1 MALGHNLLS
10 KFLSLVKVVGIFG
23 RLWVHKHIS
32 SKKYN
37 LQGMCPQIFPR
48 LDVSHWEQRSIHM
61 VKPEAAYWKED
72 KGRKDSSFSWQYNY
86 FFFSWCCLRK
96 RFHSLNSVTSS
107 NISNNFFAHDIFCCV
122 WSLNWPYN
130 LQTSS
135 PKLLIR
141 VNN

>member
-72 KGRKDSSFSWQYNY
+72 KGRKDGSFSCSITTS
-86 FFFSWCCLRK
+86 FFHDVAWGRDFILSIQWLLPIFQIIFLPMIFSVVCGHLTDHIICK
-96 RFHSLNSVTSS
+96 P
-107 NISNNFFAHDIFCCV
+107 AHPSC
-122 WSLNWPYN
+122 
-130 LQTSS
+130 
-135 PKLLIR
+135 
-141 VNN
+141 